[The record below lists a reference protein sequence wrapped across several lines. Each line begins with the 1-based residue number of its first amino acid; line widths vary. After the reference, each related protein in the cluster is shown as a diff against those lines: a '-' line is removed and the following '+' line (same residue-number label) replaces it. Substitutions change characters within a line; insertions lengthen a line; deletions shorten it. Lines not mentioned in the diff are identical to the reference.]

1 MFREK
6 KLQVWLTVWKN
17 CLCTHDREIYVLAE
31 RHFDEAVSYFARR
44 SSVELSLCGDDVI
57 ATVDS
62 WLVRTDQFGTPF
74 GDPCTSASTF
84 AAFCQ
89 ATVRCRFT
97 QQEFRAEVQD
107 VCGAEYD
114 EAQISFRYSCLSGK
128 DCILIKV
135 CHW

>member
-1 MFREK
+1 M
-6 KLQVWLTVWKN
+6 
-17 CLCTHDREIYVLAE
+17 LAE
-31 RHFDEAVSYFARR
+31 RTFNQAVDYADRAND
-44 SSVELSLCGDDVI
+44 VELTQCGADII

-62 WLVRTDQFGTPF
+62 WLVHTDQFGMAF

-89 ATVRCRFT
+89 AIVRCRFT

-135 CHW
+135 CFLSCILYSVIGKST